1 MTSHLIEYFKT
12 YSKFDKETNDYY
24 INNLKTVFN
33 YYFTTYDE
41 KDENKFEVDY
51 EMVEE
56 EIEDYK
62 NYLKINNEWL
72 SESQIKEL
80 DERHKIEFN
89 TIIKV
94 FDIFYYLDKFNYN
107 FDEEF
112 KNQFSK
118 YILYVLE
125 KKRTTTTKQA
135 NRYIKYKKIGKWI
148 KSYQMNYQMLKRF
161 TGSSIERIENR
172 INEIIDYKMKL
183 GLSNLLNNNTD
194 LLKDLIKNLNEESKN
209 ILIDEIVKYNE
220 GEIINRVS
228 KKLKNNK
235 VVNKMCLNMMEEA
248 DNQIKS
254 TFTGKLNHFIES
266 DESNK
271 IYENGLNHFITF
283 HPASQLGKSIMNYG
297 KEIGI
302 YNCNELNERIKA
314 IDSKIESLKVE
325 YLRCDKSNSSNSSE
339 SSESNSSEDS
349 NDSNIDFNDC
359 FKLHGKSQF
368 NLSIKNLMKHSNF
381 DDFKEFKNK
390 LIEKNIIKKDFKLV
404 GSSYRLTKDQK
415 ETFINEFLIFIG
427 K

>member
-1 MTSHLIEYFKT
+1 MTSDLIEYFKS
-12 YSKFDKETNDYY
+12 YAKFDKETNEYY
-24 INNLKTVFN
+24 IDNLKTVFN
-33 YYFTTYDE
+33 YYFITYDE
-41 KDENKFEVDY
+41 KDEDKFEVDY
-51 EMVEE
+51 GMVDE

-62 NYLKINNEWL
+62 QYLKTNNEWL

-80 DERHKIEFN
+80 DEKHCISLN

-94 FDIFYYLDKFNYN
+94 IDIFYYLDKFNFN
-107 FDEEF
+107 FDDEY

-125 KKRTTTTKQA
+125 KKRTIRTKQA
-135 NRYIKYKKIGKWI
+135 NKYMKYKKIGKWI

-161 TGSSIERIENR
+161 TSSSIERIENR
-172 INEIIDYKMKL
+172 VNEIIDYKIKSKL
-183 GLSNLLNNNTD
+183 STLLNNNND

-209 ILIDEIVKYNE
+209 ILIDEIIKYNE

-228 KKLKNNK
+228 KKLKSNK
-235 VVNKMCLNMMEEA
+235 VVNKMCLNIMSEA
-248 DNQIKS
+248 DNQIKT
-254 TFTGKLNHFIES
+254 TFTGKLNQFIES
-266 DESNK
+266 DKSNK

-283 HPASQLGKSIMNYG
+283 HPASQFGKSIMNYG

-302 YNCNELNERIKA
+302 YNCNELNEKIKA

-325 YLRCDKSNSSNSSE
+325 YLRCE
-339 SSESNSSEDS
+339 SSENNSLESSEDS
-349 NDSNIDFNDC
+349 ENNSSENEKVDFSDC

-368 NLSIKNLMKHSNF
+368 NMNIKNLMKHSNIKNF
-381 DDFKEFKNK
+381 NEFKDK